1 MTVNEQPGNGG
12 TTIEAPLWVR
22 GGVRLLFVCVFI
34 AIPIFWGAGTL
45 QWNRGWLF
53 LALLASTFA
62 FNLTLVLSKN
72 PTLMRE
78 RWKRRKD
85 TKRFDKVFGVVYLV
99 AMVTF
104 FVLAGMD
111 AVRYQWTSMPSS
123 LLFVGVAMHVL
134 GMIPVLWALLT
145 NPHLETTVR
154 IQTDRGHR
162 VISDGPYRYVRHP
175 MYVGIILLF
184 FGWSLVLGSWVA
196 LGVAGVL
203 AALFVVRTALE
214 DKTLRNELPG
224 YTEFC
229 EKTRYRLVPGV
240 W

>member
-1 MTVNEQPGNGG
+1 MTDEEPPTVDGARN
-12 TTIEAPLWVR
+12 EAPLWVR
-22 GGVRLLFVCVFI
+22 GVVRLLFVCVFI
-34 AIPIFWGAGTL
+34 GIPLFWGAGTHD
-45 QWNRGWLF
+45 WRRGWLF
-53 LALLASTFA
+53 LALLGATFA

-78 RWKRRKD
+78 RWKRRKG
-85 TKRFDKVFGVVYLV
+85 TKLFDKVFGVAYLV
-99 AMVTF
+99 AMVAF

-111 AVRYQWTSMPSS
+111 AVRFRWTSMPSS
-123 LLFVGVAMHVL
+123 LLYVGVAMHVV

-154 IQTDRGHR
+154 IQTDREHR

-196 LGVAGVL
+196 CGMAGVL
-203 AALFVVRTALE
+203 AVLLVVRTALE
-214 DKTLRNELPG
+214 DKTLREELQG
-224 YTEFC
+224 YTEYC
-229 EKTRYRLVPGV
+229 EKTRYRLIPGV